1 MSTRTLS
8 WGVRS
13 ASRPHFLL
21 DGDMVSFL
29 SMEAV
34 RTAPRT
40 GQKARDVDAGQVVA
54 VREGRRGPRGAVHF
68 VISVLRAGAFAAQNI
83 PFGLA
88 RGMFGP
94 SSGAEFFGSPT
105 SCNVSQCSTALPSA
119 FIR

>member
-1 MSTRTLS
+1 
-8 WGVRS
+8 
-13 ASRPHFLL
+13 
-21 DGDMVSFL
+21 MVSFL

-54 VREGRRGPRGAVHF
+54 VREGRRGPRGAGHF
-68 VISVLRAGAFAAQNI
+68 VISVLRAGASAAQNI